1 MRFLLTNGWK
11 YVILY
16 NMTRDEKYWKGFK
29 MHRLFWYL
37 AGKLGYGLV
46 LHENK
51 HFHYT
56 GIYTY
61 MPREIIV
68 YFI

>member
-1 MRFLLTNGWK
+1 MKRLKEKLL
-11 YVILY
+11 
-16 NMTRDEKYWKGFK
+16 
-29 MHRLFWYL
+29 WYL
-37 AGKLGYGLV
+37 ARKLGYDLV

-61 MPREIIV
+61 MPPEITV
-68 YFI
+68 YFA